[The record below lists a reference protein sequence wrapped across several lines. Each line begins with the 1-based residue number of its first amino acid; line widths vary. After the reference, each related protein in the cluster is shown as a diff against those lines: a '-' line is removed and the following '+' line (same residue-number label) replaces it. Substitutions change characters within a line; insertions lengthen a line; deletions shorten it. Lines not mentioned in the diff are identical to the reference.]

1 VSFNNWKE
9 SALAELETART
20 EDQFLLVKTK
30 YIGRKGLLNRSFKE
44 TLLRFPM
51 LKNLYFGKLCNELK
65 NLLNTKN

>member
-1 VSFNNWKE
+1 MISELQQLEE

-30 YIGRKGLLNRSFKE
+30 YIGRKGLLTGLLE

-51 LKNLYFGKLCNELK
+51 LKNLYSENSAM
-65 NLLNTKN
+65 N